1 MKNIFLLTFTFIT
14 TISTLFSQTQ
24 KDLEATFQSMSKR
37 DDKIEAYL
45 IENKLFHAKGS
56 PEGIYYIIEKP
67 GEGPKAKAPDY
78 VTVHYRGTLLN
89 GTQFDASYD
98 RNEPISFQ
106 LGMGRVIQG
115 WEKGIPLFAK
125 GGKGTLFLTPSLAY
139 GERAIGNIIPAN
151 SILKFD
157 IEILDISTQQEYLDK
172 MTAKRLREQAI
183 ADSLNALKR
192 AKEKPTIE
200 QYAKDKNLNIQWT
213 NNGLAYVLEKQ
224 GDGPK
229 VTLGKRVTVHY
240 TGYLLNGTKFDSS
253 VDRNQPFSFNV
264 GIGQVIQGWD
274 EGLMLLNVGSK
285 AKLIIPSYMGYGEG
299 GAGNTIP
306 PNAILVF
313 DVEVLGVE

>member
-1 MKNIFLLTFTFIT
+1 
-14 TISTLFSQTQ
+14 
-24 KDLEATFQSMSKR
+24 
-37 DDKIEAYL
+37 
-45 IENKLFHAKGS
+45 
-56 PEGIYYIIEKP
+56 
-67 GEGPKAKAPDY
+67 
-78 VTVHYRGTLLN
+78 
-89 GTQFDASYD
+89 
-98 RNEPISFQ
+98 
-106 LGMGRVIQG
+106 
-115 WEKGIPLFAK
+115 
-125 GGKGTLFLTPSLAY
+125 
-139 GERAIGNIIPAN
+139 
-151 SILKFD
+151 
-157 IEILDISTQQEYLDK
+157 
-172 MTAKRLREQAI
+172 
-183 ADSLNALKR
+183 
-192 AKEKPTIE
+192 
-200 QYAKDKNLNIQWT
+200 
-213 NNGLAYVLEKQ
+213 VLEKQ